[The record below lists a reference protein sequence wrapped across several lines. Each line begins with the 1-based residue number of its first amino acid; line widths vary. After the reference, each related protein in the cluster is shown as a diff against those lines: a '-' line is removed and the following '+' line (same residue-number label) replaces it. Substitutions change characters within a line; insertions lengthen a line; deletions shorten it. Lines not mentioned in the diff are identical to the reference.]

1 VQSFDCRDITLGSL
15 FDCRDITL
23 GRLSVVEISHWAVFD
38 CADIT
43 LSNLSFLKD
52 FTIYTLLQISH

>member
-1 VQSFDCRDITLGSL
+1 MQSFDCRDITLGSL

-38 CADIT
+38 CADI
-43 LSNLSFLKD
+43 
-52 FTIYTLLQISH
+52 ISPF

>member
-1 VQSFDCRDITLGSL
+1 MQSFDCRDITLGSL